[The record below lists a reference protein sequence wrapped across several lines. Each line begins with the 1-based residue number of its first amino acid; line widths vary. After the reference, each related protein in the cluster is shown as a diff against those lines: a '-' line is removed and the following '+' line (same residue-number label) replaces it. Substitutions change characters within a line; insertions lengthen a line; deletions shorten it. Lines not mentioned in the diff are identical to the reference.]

1 MTEGR
6 PTIEDLNAN
15 IGGIK
20 NLIEDRNKLMDF
32 MFKEDQ
38 YNDFLLAEKLQS
50 MGDVGGLKVQP
61 ISGSGM
67 DLSPINDLLPNTIE
81 HDVAGKIDP
90 KIVRMPRNQ
99 TSRKE
104 PDRNSMG
111 GNWTD
116 KLNPFNWFGGGDNK
130 TNKLSKGGFIPS
142 LTGVSPTGSTS
153 VNSLEESG
161 FDDTFQ
167 KNISSKLEDDFAI
180 PDSLKRAFGE
190 AMELPLRASAAMI
203 SDLISKIPA
212 QDANTKSIINE
223 SLSEVA
229 NAFNLSKTSLT
240 NEVSSSDSSETTG
253 GNSFV
258 NSLSKVVSSSTS
270 STQIADAS
278 GGRKNLNLLNPFDW
292 GAVLE
297 EGDKARSGT
306 RTNTEGNNQSVPTT
320 ILNRNNTLQQM
331 INEMSSTGGTSDMMN
346 SIQSVAQNFS
356 GDNLTASLPGMNNI
370 ISSSKSGDQSLTQLT
385 EMVINATHK
394 NQLQNVESIKAK
406 ALAAIPNLPIPKPIA
421 NANTGSA
428 DSISKIK
435 ESPFFE
441 LYTAMSQFS

>member
-6 PTIEDLNAN
+6 PTIEDLNTN

-20 NLIEDRNKLMDF
+20 NLIEDRNKLMNF
-32 MFKEDQ
+32 MFKEDR

-61 ISGSGM
+61 ISGRGM

-99 TSRKE
+99 TNRK
-104 PDRNSMG
+104 DTARNPSSKR
-111 GNWTD
+111 NWTQN
-116 KLNPFNWFGGGDNK
+116 LNPMNWFGNNNNNK
-130 TNKLSKGGFIPS
+130 TKKLAKGGFIPS
-142 LTGVSPTGSTS
+142 LSGFSPKGTS
-153 VNSLEESG
+153 VKSLEQSG

-212 QDANTKSIINE
+212 QDSNTKSIINE

-229 NAFNLSKTSLT
+229 NAFHLSKTNLT

-258 NSLSKVVSSSTS
+258 NSLSNVVSSTS
-270 STQIADAS
+270 SIQIADAS
-278 GGRKNLNLLNPFDW
+278 RGRKNLNLLNPFDW
-292 GAVLE
+292 PQILE
-297 EGDKARSGT
+297 EGGKARSGT
-306 RTNTEGNNQSVPTT
+306 RTNTEGNKLSVPTN

-331 INEMSSTGGTSDMMN
+331 INEISSTGSTSDMMN
-346 SIQSVAQNFS
+346 NIQSVAQNFS
-356 GDNLTASLPGMNNI
+356 SDNLTASLPGMTNI
-370 ISSSKSGDQSLTQLT
+370 ISSAKSGDQSLTQLT

-394 NQLQNVESIKAK
+394 NQLENVESIKAK
-406 ALAAIPNLPIPKPIA
+406 ALATVPQLPVPKPIA
-421 NANTGSA
+421 TANQGSA
-428 DSISKIK
+428 DSISKVK